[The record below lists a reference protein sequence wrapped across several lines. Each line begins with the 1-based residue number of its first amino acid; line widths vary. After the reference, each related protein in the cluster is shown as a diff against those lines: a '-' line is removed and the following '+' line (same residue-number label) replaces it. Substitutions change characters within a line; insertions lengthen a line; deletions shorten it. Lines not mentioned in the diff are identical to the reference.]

1 MKKFQVKL
9 QESKQIIGLP
19 NFKSDNLLNIALT
32 DLSTLDNPA
41 PPEQIQLKKDYRR
54 LAHLGDYLIDA
65 VLTDYLF
72 HTHPTLTK
80 QDMDNWR
87 QEIASRESL
96 TDFAIEMGLPDVC
109 SSWNKIDRK
118 PPETEPG
125 TYGEM
130 FEALVA
136 VIYIDQGRDFT
147 KLSAWLCDRFI
158 CDAIQAYEEDYDETL
173 VTTADYLD
181 MIGLEGS
188 LGSVWAPGDD
198 DD

>member
-1 MKKFQVKL
+1 M
-9 QESKQIIGLP
+9 P
-19 NFKSDNLLNIALT
+19 NFRSDNLLNIALT
-32 DLSTLDNPA
+32 DLSTLDNPT

-72 HTHPTLTK
+72 HTYPTLTK
-80 QDMDNWR
+80 EDMDNWR
-87 QEIASRESL
+87 QDIASRESL

-109 SSWNKIDRK
+109 SSWNKIGRE

-125 TYGEM
+125 VYGEM

-136 VIYIDQGRDFT
+136 VIYIDQGRDLT

-158 CDAIQAYEEDYDETL
+158 CDAIQSYEEDYDETL

-181 MIGLEGS
+181 IVGLEGS